1 MQSYKSNPTRQKENL
16 KLCRNYLKSVPSSVS
31 NETSFDS
38 PVLAEKFPQLPR
50 ARKHKLD
57 LAAALACYAGGQ
69 PFTVYQ
75 NNYMK
80 SFLHSLN
87 PAYKPPSRQALAE
100 HLLDEVYT
108 EIKARTD
115 TVISSIEHINISTDE
130 STNINAN
137 RICNISIHSKYSAL
151 HYVVGGIL
159 VVRLVR
165 YVTFPANSSRIL
177 QDTKV
182 IARNERY

>member
-1 MQSYKSNPTRQKENL
+1 
-16 KLCRNYLKSVPSSVS
+16 
-31 NETSFDS
+31 
-38 PVLAEKFPQLPR
+38 
-50 ARKHKLD
+50 
-57 LAAALACYAGGQ
+57 
-69 PFTVYQ
+69 
-75 NNYMK
+75 MK

-108 EIKARTD
+108 EIKAHTD